1 MHRDELVALLKARGS
16 VRLDSK
22 DFQGS
27 VNDCSEAIELMKR
40 YIHIYVCICIVCVFI
55 YICVYICVYIYIY
68 MSVYICMYVYI
79 SSVDDCSEAIELM

>member
-40 YIHIYVCICIVCVFI
+40 YMITHIYMYYFCKYTYMC
-55 YICVYICVYIYIY
+55 IY
-68 MSVYICMYVYI
+68 MSIYMHDMYTYMHIYEV
-79 SSVDDCSEAIELM
+79 LMTVARR